1 MACSRYIEMNPVRA
15 HIVSDPKGYMWSS
28 YRYKIGQ
35 EEGATLLD
43 PDPLYI
49 DLGKDDKERQKNYQ
63 KWFKESIP
71 LQEWDAIRKAVNKG
85 GVFGDSRFKER
96 MEKLLGRRLDVRDR
110 GRPKKEK
117 GRK

>member
-1 MACSRYIEMNPVRA
+1 
-15 HIVSDPKGYMWSS
+15 MWSS

-35 EEGATLLD
+35 EKDAALLD

-49 DLGKDDKERQKNYQ
+49 DLGKDDNERQKNYQ

-71 LQEWDAIRKAVNKG
+71 PQEWDSIRRAVNKG
-85 GVFGDSRFKER
+85 GVFGSSYFKER

-110 GRPKKEK
+110 GRPKTK
-117 GRK
+117 R